1 MNILLNK
8 QCTWKM
14 LETLGCGEEVN
25 IHSSSF
31 PRDRSLEVH
40 GVLWEWQGTA
50 GRPELVGNDTGKM
63 RISQDSW
70 CQQYQAVL
78 INLRRKSMY

>member
-31 PRDRSLEVH
+31 PKGQESRSTWCTL
-40 GVLWEWQGTA
+40 GMA
-50 GRPELVGNDTGKM
+50 GDSREA
-63 RISQDSW
+63 RISG
-70 CQQYQAVL
+70 
-78 INLRRKSMY
+78 K